1 MLRNGLT
8 GGKEK
13 DVEAIATP
21 IATLFIPS
29 SLGVARAP
37 GNSLRPFPN
46 KLALSKEELTQIRYF
61 GYCEVT
67 LRPGIRRYYIEP
79 SPRLKN

>member
-1 MLRNGLT
+1 M

-13 DVEAIATP
+13 AVEDSVVRIPTP
-21 IATLFIPS
+21 FIPS
-29 SLGVARAP
+29 GLGVARAP
-37 GNSLRPFPN
+37 GNSLGPFPN